1 MKKVKLNREQRQ
13 RSFNGRSLFVGL
25 ILVGGAIGLL
35 SRAVY
40 LQIVN
45 EAFLERQ
52 ADARHIRTAKLPA
65 YRGTIT
71 DRNGEVLSVSTPVDS
86 VYANPKELVKSP
98 EVIPQLA
105 KELGLNVKEL
115 NAKLSRNANKEF
127 LFLRRHLNP
136 SDAER
141 VMAQEFPG
149 IGLRR
154 EYRRYYPAGEVVGHL
169 LGFTNIDDQGQE
181 GLEFAFDHRLA
192 GSPGEKKVLM
202 DRRGRFVEDVESVSA
217 PKNGQNIVTSIDLRI
232 QYLAYRALKS
242 AVQKNK
248 AQSGSV
254 VVVDVDSGE
263 VLAMANQPGFNPN
276 NRASFKAGSYRNRAI
291 TDIFEPG
298 SSLKPLVVAAA
309 LESGK
314 FQSNSYIDTSPGW
327 VKVGP
332 KQIKDKR
339 NLGRISMETLLQKS
353 SNVAATK
360 LAMSLESEELW
371 QTLSR
376 FGLGQSTASGFPAES
391 AGLLSHYS
399 NWRPIGQAT
408 LAYGYGLSMTAL
420 QLAQGYAVFG
430 NGGLQRPVSLL
441 RVEQAPIAR
450 RVISED
456 VAKSV
461 LGMMESVTQTGGTGT
476 QAAITGYR
484 VAGKTGTSLKA
495 TAGGYEESKYTAVFA
510 GVAPVSNP
518 RLAIVV
524 VVDDP
529 NAGQYY
535 GGQVAGPVFADVASG
550 AMRILAVPPDD
561 THSVRGR
568 SLTLAEV
575 AP

>member
-561 THSVRGR
+561 TLSVRGR

>member
-13 RSFNGRSLFVGL
+13 CSFNGRSLFVGL